1 MARAQPS
8 KGFLRSPFV
17 VVSQAGIQQGHELV
31 HGNAPPVAMV
41 EELVLQPAEE
51 ALHRGVVWRAA
62 LPGHRADDAVA
73 LAYRDPSGPSVV
85 DAPVGMEDRGF
96 PVAFLGAGG
105 HQAPVG
111 EFGARPRPYRP
122 GDELAIEAVEHRREV
137 ALAAGQPELGDV
149 SEPYPVRSLGME
161 AAPDQV
167 GRSVRDLPGVRAV
180 PFGSLEVDDP
190 ASLLGHDPPH
200 DLLGHDHGVV
210 AGAERMGDVAVAPGA
225 VRAIERIHDAASD
238 AGVLVVARK
247 GAALVLI

>member
-1 MARAQPS
+1 
-8 KGFLRSPFV
+8 
-17 VVSQAGIQQGHELV
+17 
-31 HGNAPPVAMV
+31 MV

-137 ALAAGQPELGDV
+137 ALAAGQPELRMARAARRRRPGGRDGRQADQRIGQDRPETIRFAQNARYANGV
-149 SEPYPVRSLGME
+149 SADTQTPK
-161 AAPDQV
+161 
-167 GRSVRDLPGVRAV
+167 RAV
-180 PFGSLEVDDP
+180 LMPRNNYP
-190 ASLLGHDPPH
+190 
-200 DLLGHDHGVV
+200 
-210 AGAERMGDVAVAPGA
+210 
-225 VRAIERIHDAASD
+225 
-238 AGVLVVARK
+238 
-247 GAALVLI
+247 